1 MSLLIVNL
9 QSGEQAVSVV
19 TKLKIVG
26 RVEQLLSTV
35 NRDDGFEKQARSSLN
50 LLLSGPEGDCH
61 TGLTRLSDVRT
72 LQTYK
77 RNTVIRNVRQ
87 MTVISV
93 EEMAEIAAYM
103 EMPEM
108 NASWLGANMVTSGI
122 PELTLLPPSTRLQFP
137 SGATLVIDTENLPC
151 RQVADVIAKSYPEK
165 GPLFVKAA
173 THKRGLTAW
182 VECEGEIRVGDDI
195 KIFIPP
201 QRIYSHT

>member
-1 MSLLIVNL
+1 VKF

-19 TKLKIVG
+19 TKLKFAG
-26 RVEQLLSTV
+26 RVDQLLSTV
-35 NRDDGFEKQARSSLN
+35 NRDNGFEKQSCSSLK

-87 MTVISV
+87 MTLIST
-93 EEMAEIAAYM
+93 EEMAEVAAVM

-108 NASWLGANMVTSGI
+108 NASWLGANLVTSGI
-122 PELTLLPPSTRLQFP
+122 PDLTLLPPCSRLQFP
-137 SGATLVIDTENLPC
+137 SGATLVIDTENMPC

-165 GPLFVKAA
+165 GPKFVKAA

-182 VECEGEIRVGDDI
+182 VECEGDVSVGDEI

>member
-1 MSLLIVNL
+1 M
-9 QSGEQAVSVV
+9 SVV
-19 TKLKIVG
+19 TKLKILG

-35 NRDDGFEKQARSSLN
+35 NREDGFEKLARSNLK

-61 TGLTRLSDVRT
+61 TGFTRLSDVRT

-87 MTVISV
+87 MTLISV
-93 EEMAEIAAYM
+93 EEMAEVAA
-103 EMPEM
+103 ELELPEM
-108 NASWLGANMVTSGI
+108 NASWLGANLVTSGI
-122 PELTLLPPSTRLQFP
+122 PDLTLLPPSSRLQFP

-151 RQVADVIAKSYPEK
+151 RQVADVISKTYPEK
-165 GPLFVKAA
+165 GSIFVKAA

-182 VECEGEIRVGDDI
+182 VECEGDVSVGDAI
-195 KIFIPP
+195 KVFIPP

>member
-1 MSLLIVNL
+1 MSVI
-9 QSGEQAVSVV
+9 
-19 TKLKIVG
+19 TKLKILG

-35 NRDDGFEKQARSSLN
+35 NRDDGFEKQARNRLN

-61 TGLTRLSDVRT
+61 TGFTRLSDVRT

-87 MTVISV
+87 MTLISV
-93 EEMAEIAAYM
+93 EEMAEVAAAL
-103 EMPEM
+103 ELPEM
-108 NASWLGANMVTSGI
+108 NASWLGANLVTSGI
-122 PELTLLPPSTRLQFP
+122 PDLTLLPPSSRLQFP

-173 THKRGLTAW
+173 IHKRGLTAW
-182 VECEGEIRVGDDI
+182 VECEGDVSVGDAI
-195 KIFIPP
+195 KVFIPA

>member
-9 QSGEQAVSVV
+9 YSGEQAVSVV

-35 NRDDGFEKQARSSLN
+35 NRDDGFEKQARRSLK

-122 PELTLLPPSTRLQFP
+122 PDLTLLPPSTRMQFP

>member
-1 MSLLIVNL
+1 M
-9 QSGEQAVSVV
+9 SVV
-19 TKLKIVG
+19 TKLKILG

-35 NRDDGFEKQARSSLN
+35 NREDGFEKQARSNLK

-61 TGLTRLSDVRT
+61 TGFTRLSDVRT

-87 MTVISV
+87 MTLISV
-93 EEMAEIAAYM
+93 EEMAEVAA
-103 EMPEM
+103 ELELPEM
-108 NASWLGANMVTSGI
+108 NASWLGANLVTSGI
-122 PELTLLPPSTRLQFP
+122 PDLTLLPPSSRLQFP

-151 RQVADVIAKSYPEK
+151 RQVADVISKTYPEK
-165 GPLFVKAA
+165 GSIFVKAA

-182 VECEGEIRVGDDI
+182 VECEGDVSVGDAI
-195 KIFIPP
+195 KVFIPP